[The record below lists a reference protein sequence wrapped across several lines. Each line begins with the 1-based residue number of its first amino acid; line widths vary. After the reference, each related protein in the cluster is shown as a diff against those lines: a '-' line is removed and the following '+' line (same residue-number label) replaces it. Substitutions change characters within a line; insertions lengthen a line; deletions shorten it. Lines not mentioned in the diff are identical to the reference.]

1 MKTMS
6 FVLGMAM
13 AFTPALASAQNATN
27 EPSVCSEGDVLNR
40 VGDCVPE
47 ISATEGLGFPSG
59 LEITNFTP
67 FVLPGLAVVG
77 AVIAAGAVNGDGGSS
92 NSTN

>member
-1 MKTMS
+1 MKTVS
-6 FVLGMAM
+6 FVLGLAM
-13 AFTPALASAQNATN
+13 AFTPALASAQNVTDA
-27 EPSVCSEGDVLNR
+27 PSGCSAGNVLNR

-47 ISATEGLGFPSG
+47 VSGTEGLGFPSG
-59 LEITNFTP
+59 LEITNFAP